1 MAADNRGSNEQR
13 IIYGYLCQLYPTC
26 NVIYEACLPDGTR
39 YDCFVKEMGIVIEI
53 DGRQHVDFIEHFHKD
68 ITGFKWQQFKDK
80 KKDRKAEE
88 SGIKLIRIPQ
98 SECPKSKEELK
109 AIIDSVPYPDVEYD
123 FNSIMKSSENPA
135 LEKAREIR
143 AKRYREQKQKGVVD
157 RNATEK

>member
-13 IIYGYLCQLYPTC
+13 IIYGFLCQLYPSC
-26 NVIYEACLPDGTR
+26 NVIYEACLPNGTR
-39 YDCFVKEMGIVIEI
+39 YDCFVKEMGIVIEV

-68 ITGFKWQQFKDK
+68 ITGFNWQQFKDK
-80 KKDRKAEE
+80 KKDREAEE

-98 SECPKSKEELK
+98 HKCPKSKEELK
-109 AIIDSVPYPDVEYD
+109 ALIDSVPYPDYEYD
-123 FNSIMKSSENPA
+123 FNSIMKSSDNPL

-157 RNATEK
+157 CNATKK

>member
-1 MAADNRGSNEQR
+1 MAFDNRGSNEQR

-39 YDCFVKEMGIVIEI
+39 YDCFVKEMGIVVEL
-53 DGRQHVDFIEHFHKD
+53 DGAQHAQFVQHFHKD
-68 ITGFKWQQFKDK
+68 ITGFRWQQFKDR
-80 KKDRKAEE
+80 KKDLRAEE
-88 SGIKLIRIPQ
+88 SGIKLIRILQ

-109 AIIDSVPYPDVEYD
+109 AIIDSVPYPDAEYD
-123 FNSIMKSSENPA
+123 FNSIMKSSENPV